1 MAVAGGVTDCTRHGP
16 CVLGMDLVCTE
27 EGLSGRNHSHQL
39 HFTDEKT
46 KSKQTY
52 NKNAKLRLSRR
63 PEPTELVSGG
73 ARLIITG
80 GLTVESTSQ
89 VLALNQLRV
98 IFFFGRQLSAV
109 VREVCGDAGQGLIL
123 PLTPMSPATEVDEL

>member
-1 MAVAGGVTDCTRHGP
+1 MKKQRA
-16 CVLGMDLVCTE
+16 
-27 EGLSGRNHSHQL
+27 
-39 HFTDEKT
+39 
-46 KSKQTY
+46 SKQTH
-52 NKNAKLRLSRR
+52 NKNAELRLSRL
-63 PEPTELVSGG
+63 PEPTELVSCG

-89 VLALNQLRV
+89 VLAPNQLRV

-109 VREVCGDAGQGLIL
+109 VREVCGDAGQGLIP

>member
-1 MAVAGGVTDCTRHGP
+1 MKKQRA
-16 CVLGMDLVCTE
+16 
-27 EGLSGRNHSHQL
+27 
-39 HFTDEKT
+39 
-46 KSKQTY
+46 SKQTHN

-73 ARLIITG
+73 AGLIITG

-89 VLALNQLRV
+89 VLAPNQLRV
-98 IFFFGRQLSAV
+98 IFFIGRQLSAV
-109 VREVCGDAGQGLIL
+109 VREVCGDAGQGLTP